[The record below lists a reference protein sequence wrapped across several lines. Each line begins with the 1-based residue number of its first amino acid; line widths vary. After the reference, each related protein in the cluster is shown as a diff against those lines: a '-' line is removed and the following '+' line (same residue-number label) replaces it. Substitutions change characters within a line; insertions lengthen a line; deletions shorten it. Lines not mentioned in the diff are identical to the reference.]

1 MKEKNVGLVSNRNC
15 VRKNHDKVLVFQQNL
30 HNNHIS
36 PLPSFLAFLF
46 FLPLSPPFV
55 SIMDFTVFWD
65 FREAL
70 KLLMEVGPR
79 ALLLSSASLE
89 HNRTV
94 KFESNHLA
102 FDLKYSEI
110 IICTS
115 SLQVLVDL
123 WVGNLTAGC
132 VCDTQQISLK
142 AESSLYAPV
151 SALRC
156 DTAYRRSIL
165 KSSSNAKLLF
175 NSVRAPF
182 CSSSF
187 L

>member
-94 KFESNHLA
+94 TESKHLTWIIVKLY
-102 FDLKYSEI
+102 FIQVGWQLNSWLCEIQYSKLVWKY
-110 IICTS
+110 
-115 SLQVLVDL
+115 
-123 WVGNLTAGC
+123 N
-132 VCDTQQISLK
+132 ISLCTI
-142 AESSLYAPV
+142 SSALYAV

-156 DTAYRRSIL
+156 ETAYQRSIL
-165 KSSSNAKLLF
+165 KLSSNVKQLL
-175 NSVRAPF
+175 NSVRALF

>member
-1 MKEKNVGLVSNRNC
+1 MKKKNVGLVSNRNC

-30 HNNHIS
+30 HNNHIK

-46 FLPLSPPFV
+46 FLPPCSLPLSPPFV

-94 KFESNHLA
+94 TESKHEA
-102 FDLKYSEI
+102 FDLKYCEI
-110 IICTS
+110 IFYTS

-123 WVGNLTAGC
+123 WDDNSTAGC
-132 VCDTQQISLK
+132 V
-142 AESSLYAPV
+142 
-151 SALRC
+151 
-156 DTAYRRSIL
+156 
-165 KSSSNAKLLF
+165 
-175 NSVRAPF
+175 
-182 CSSSF
+182 
-187 L
+187 